1 MSKEKKCPKCSKGGT
16 KDIIN
21 CGMCGIMN
29 HFKCL
34 PIESSVLSAIS
45 SDPSLFWLCNECL
58 IEVRN
63 GISNIGELQK
73 CFNNQTLKQDLA
85 LA

>member
-1 MSKEKKCPKCSKGGT
+1 MSKCSTDGT

-29 HFKCL
+29 PFKCLPL
-34 PIESSVLSAIS
+34 PIESSVLSAII
-45 SDPSLFWLCNECL
+45 SDPSLFWFCNECL
-58 IEVRN
+58 IEVKN

-73 CFNNQTLKQDLA
+73 CFNLITKF
-85 LA
+85 